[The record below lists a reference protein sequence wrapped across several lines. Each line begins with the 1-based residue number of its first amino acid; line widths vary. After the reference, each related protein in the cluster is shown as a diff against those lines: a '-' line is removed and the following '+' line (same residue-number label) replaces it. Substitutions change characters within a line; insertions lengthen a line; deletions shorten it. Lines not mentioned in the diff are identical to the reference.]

1 MIQKLRSYFV
11 RADKQ
16 YLITGAPQCV
26 VPDANMGNMITATE
40 FDIIWMQYYN
50 TPQCSARNWATAN
63 PNYLSTG
70 IEEASGF
77 SYNIWA
83 NFLVG
88 TASANAQLYIGLP
101 GAPTTADLSTDY
113 YLNITEISGLVQA
126 YYCHNNFGGVMIWE
140 ATSAENNTGP
150 LGTYDQAVK
159 DVLLGYEADS
169 GLCCNSS
176 IPPYSN
182 STSACLP
189 ATRTATTL
197 STITKPIATGNT
209 TISLTQS
216 PPTTSSTPSTTS
228 SSSPSLTTSLT
239 PVVTPTP
246 TQPGIVTDCDAFH
259 LVVTGDVCGSIATAA
274 DISLTDFYAWNPTVG
289 DTCANLWLNYYVCIG
304 II

>member
-1 MIQKLRSYFV
+1 
-11 RADKQ
+11 
-16 YLITGAPQCV
+16 
-26 VPDANMGNMITATE
+26 
-40 FDIIWMQYYN
+40 
-50 TPQCSARNWATAN
+50 
-63 PNYLSTG
+63 
-70 IEEASGF
+70 
-77 SYNIWA
+77 
-83 NFLVG
+83 
-88 TASANAQLYIGLP
+88 
-101 GAPTTADLSTDY
+101 
-113 YLNITEISGLVQA
+113 
-126 YYCHNNFGGVMIWE
+126 MIWE

-150 LGTYDQAVK
+150 LGTYYQAVK

-176 IPPYSN
+176 IPPHSH

-189 ATRTATTL
+189 ASRTATTL
-197 STITKPIATGNT
+197 STITKPIATANT